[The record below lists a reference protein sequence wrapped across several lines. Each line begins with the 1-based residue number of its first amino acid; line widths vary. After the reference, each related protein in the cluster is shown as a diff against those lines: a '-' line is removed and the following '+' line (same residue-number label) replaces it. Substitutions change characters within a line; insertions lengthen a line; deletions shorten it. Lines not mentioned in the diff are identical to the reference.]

1 MKKPPAQPF
10 RFSKFSGSGNDF
22 IIIDHR
28 DRWCADPAELARLA
42 CRRGLSIGADGIILL
57 EPAPEPAR
65 ENAGPPAHFA
75 MRIINA
81 DGSEA
86 DMCGNGARCVARY
99 AFLEK
104 IAPAEMLIT
113 TGAGPVAARV
123 FPDETVKISLSY
135 PVHLALDQVV
145 YLGRETLRVDCLN
158 TGVPHAVIV
167 VEDLEAVDVDGL
179 GRTVRH
185 HEQFKPAGTNVNF
198 ARRLTADTIAVRTY
212 ERGVE
217 AETLACGTGSVASAI
232 ALAIRHEMLPPVTV
246 VTRGGERLVVHFQL
260 TPQGVG
266 DLFLQGSARLVYR
279 GEAVDYL

>member
-1 MKKPPAQPF
+1 MKKEPVRPF

-28 DRWCADPAELARLA
+28 ERWCADPAGLARQV
-42 CRRGLSIGADGIILL
+42 CRRGLGIGADGIILL
-57 EPAPEPAR
+57 EPAA
-65 ENAGPPAHFA
+65 PPAHFA

-86 DMCGNGARCVARY
+86 DMCGNGARCIARY

-104 IAPAEMLIT
+104 IAPAEMLFT
-113 TGAGPVAARV
+113 TGAGPVAAQV
-123 FPDETVKISLSY
+123 FPDATVKISLSY
-135 PVHLALDQVV
+135 PVHLDLDQVV
-145 YLGRETLRVDCLN
+145 YLGSEIMRVDSLN

-167 VEDLEAVDVDGL
+167 VDDLEAVDVNAL
-179 GRTVRH
+179 GRTIRY

-198 ARRLTADTIAVRTY
+198 ARQLTADTIAVRTY

-246 VTRGGERLVVHFQL
+246 VTRGGERLLVYFHL
-260 TPQGVG
+260 TPQGVS

-279 GEAVDYL
+279 GEAVEYR